1 MRAALGQ
8 HRAGQLAQAQVLYRQ
23 VLGQD
28 PNHDGA
34 LHFLGVLA
42 LQDNRLDLAIEYL
55 RRALLIQP
63 NVPEYYGN
71 LGNALMAQ
79 GLWEEAAACY
89 RQLLN
94 RRPQFAE
101 AHSTLGNALM
111 ALGKDDEALA
121 CYHRAIELKPD
132 YAAAHNNLGNA
143 LRNRGRLEEAAASY
157 RRALEL
163 NPDDAETHSN
173 SSTLRLLRGNYA
185 HGFVEF
191 EWRLQTPKHLSR
203 PRVFKQ
209 PYWDGGPL
217 DGRTILLTDEQGHGD
232 TIQFVRYAALV
243 AQRGGNVVVECQPP
257 LKRLLQ
263 NSLGAI
269 RVIDDSEAPPPFD
282 VHCSLLSLPMI
293 FRTTLETIPNRVP
306 YIRPDAESVA
316 RWRSKI
322 EGEAGFRKV
331 GLAWA
336 GNRNQMNDHNRS
348 MALHH
353 LAPLGK
359 VSGVRFYN
367 LQIGEAARQ
376 ASLPGAALQFMDR
389 TNEITDFAD
398 TAALIANLDLVIS
411 VDTSISHLAGAMAK
425 PVWTMLCFAA
435 DWRYHLDRDDC
446 PWYPTMRLFRQPAPG
461 AWASVVERVAEALR
475 DMPNV

>member
-8 HRAGQLAQAQVLYRQ
+8 HQAGQLAQAEELYRQ
-23 VLGQD
+23 ILGQYPD
-28 PNHDGA
+28 HDGA

-42 LQDNRLDLAIEYL
+42 LQDNRLDLAIDSL

-79 GLWEEAAACY
+79 GNWEEAAACY
-89 RQLLN
+89 RQFLSH
-94 RRPQFAE
+94 RPQFAE
-101 AHSTLGNALM
+101 AHSSLGNALM
-111 ALGKDDEALA
+111 ALGKHGEALA
-121 CYHRAIELKPD
+121 CYRRALELKPNF
-132 YAAAHNNLGNA
+132 AAAHNNLGNA
-143 LRNRGRLEEAAASY
+143 LRNQGRLEEAAASY

-163 NPDDAETHSN
+163 NPDDAETHAN
-173 SSTLRLLRGNYA
+173 SSTLRLLRGDYA

-203 PRVFKQ
+203 PRRIKQ
-209 PYWDGGPL
+209 PYWDGSSL
-217 DGRTILLTDEQGHGD
+217 VGRTILLTDEQGHGD
-232 TIQFVRYAALV
+232 TLQFVRYAALV

-263 NSLGAI
+263 NSLGPI
-269 RVIDDSEAPPPFD
+269 RVVDDSEAPPPFD

-293 FRTTLETIPNRVP
+293 FRTTLETIPNQVP
-306 YIRPDAESVA
+306 YVRPDAESAA

-322 EGEAGFRKV
+322 EDEAGLRKV

-336 GNRNQMNDHNRS
+336 GNKNQMNDHNRS
-348 MALHH
+348 MAFHH

-367 LQIGEAARQ
+367 LQIGEAARE
-376 ASLPGAALQFMDR
+376 ASVTSPALPILDR
-389 TNEITDFAD
+389 THEIADFTD
-398 TAALIANLDLVIS
+398 TAALIAHLDLVIS
-411 VDTSISHLAGAMAK
+411 VDTSVSHLAGAMGK

-446 PWYPTMRLFRQPAPG
+446 PWYPTMRLFRQPAPRD
-461 AWASVVERVAEALR
+461 WASVALRVADALR
-475 DMPNV
+475 EMPSI